1 MAMGRQS
8 CSQGQRMYAL
18 PLSLSLSMHE
28 IGHLADV
35 FFAVAGIGNLEM
47 LRP

>member
-1 MAMGRQS
+1 
-8 CSQGQRMYAL
+8 MYAL
-18 PLSLSLSMHE
+18 SLTMHE

-35 FFAVAGIGNLEM
+35 FFAVAGIGNLEV

>member
-1 MAMGRQS
+1 M
-8 CSQGQRMYAL
+8 
-18 PLSLSLSMHE
+18 LSLSLSLSVHE